1 MLYFLKFVYNTFL
14 LPPGI
19 FIIIL
24 AGYCIRQYWKQQRVS
39 HLLLVITAF
48 FYLLSTSLV
57 GDGMVRTLEER
68 HTPPSEVQGDVIV
81 MLGGGALPD
90 VTGVHGLGQLSGSA
104 ANRLLTTAQLY
115 HRLQVPVLVSG
126 GQVYQT
132 GGAEAEIAKSILISL
147 GVPAEK
153 IIVEGRS
160 RNTTENA
167 IYSKQLMEVN
177 ALHKPILVTSAFHM
191 ERAIRQ
197 FNKIDIQVLPYPT
210 DYQAKRTVAVE
221 LAAQLY
227 PSAAALQNVSLAIKE
242 YIGILVSRWY

>member
-1 MLYFLKFVYNTFL
+1 MLYFLKFVYSTFL

-19 FIIIL
+19 FIVIL
-24 AGYCIRQYWKQQRVS
+24 TGCCIRQYWKQQRIPN
-39 HLLLVITAF
+39 LLVSITAVL
-48 FYLLSTSLV
+48 YLLSTSWM
-57 GDGMVRTLEER
+57 GDGIIRTLEER
-68 HTPPSEVQGDVIV
+68 HNPPMQVQGDVIV

-115 HRLQVPVLVSG
+115 HVLQVPILVSG

-132 GGAEAEIAKSILISL
+132 SGGEAEIAKAILISL
-147 GVPAEK
+147 GVPEGK
-153 IIVEGRS
+153 IIVENRS

-191 ERAIRQ
+191 ERAVRQ
-197 FNKIDIQVLPYPT
+197 FNKTGIQVLAYPT
-210 DYQAKRTVAVE
+210 DYQAKRIAEVE

-227 PSAAALQNVSLAIKE
+227 PSAAAIQNVSLAVKE

>member
-1 MLYFLKFVYNTFL
+1 MLYFLKFVYSTFL

-19 FIIIL
+19 FIVIL
-24 AGYCIRQYWKQQRVS
+24 AVCCIRQYWKQQRIPK
-39 HLLLVITAF
+39 LLLSITAV

-57 GDGMVRTLEER
+57 GDGLIRTLEER
-68 HTPPSEVQGDVIV
+68 YNPPTQLQGDVIV

-115 HRLQVPVLVSG
+115 HILQMPILVSG

-132 GGAEAEIAKSILISL
+132 SGSEAEIAKAILISL
-147 GVPAEK
+147 GVPEGK
-153 IIVEGRS
+153 IIVENQS

-167 IYSKQLMEVN
+167 VYSKQLMELN

-191 ERAIRQ
+191 ERAVRQ
-197 FNKIDIQVLPYPT
+197 FNKTGTQVLPYPT
-210 DYQAKRTVAVE
+210 DYQAKRTAEVE

-242 YIGILVSRWY
+242 YVGILVSRWY